1 MNSAVKSMLEKY
13 HCTTAE
19 EYKSA
24 LKEIVQE
31 IALLGLS
38 RAKFFEHAAFYG
50 GTALRV
56 VYGLGR
62 FSEDLDFSLIKPDA
76 DFSVSSYCKFIT
88 DELAVFGFK
97 VTVEKKKKA
106 KHTAIESAFIKGNT
120 LIHLLQIEGLDNPES
135 GTHKNEL
142 LKIKLE
148 IDTDPPP
155 GADYDVQFLLNP
167 IPFSVKCYDVSSMF
181 AGKMHAF
188 LCRNPQSIRVKGR
201 DIFDVIWFISQN
213 NKLNL
218 DHLIQRM
225 RQTRNLSENE
235 QIGRKELKEL
245 FLDKVYS
252 LDIAMAKQDVLPFIK
267 DTYAVE
273 LWSKEFLSSLANKI
287 KLNNS

>member
-1 MNSAVKSMLEKY
+1 MNNAVKSMLEKY
-13 HCTTAE
+13 HCATAQ

-24 LKEIVQE
+24 LKEIIQE

-50 GTALRV
+50 GTALRI

-76 DFSVSSYCKFIT
+76 DFSVSSYCKCIA
-88 DELAVFGFK
+88 DELAAFGFK
-97 VTVEKKKKA
+97 VNVERMEKA

-120 LIHLLQIEGLDNPES
+120 LIQLLQIEGLDNPES
-135 GTHKNEL
+135 GTHRNEL

-155 GADYDVQFLLNP
+155 GADYDVQYLLNP

-235 QIGRKELKEL
+235 QISSMELREM
-245 FLDKVYS
+245 FRDKVNS
-252 LDIAMAKQDVLPFIK
+252 LDMALAKQDVLPFIK
-267 DTYAVE
+267 DTYTVE
-273 LWSKEFLSSLANKI
+273 LWSKEFLSGLADKI
-287 KLNNS
+287 ILNEN